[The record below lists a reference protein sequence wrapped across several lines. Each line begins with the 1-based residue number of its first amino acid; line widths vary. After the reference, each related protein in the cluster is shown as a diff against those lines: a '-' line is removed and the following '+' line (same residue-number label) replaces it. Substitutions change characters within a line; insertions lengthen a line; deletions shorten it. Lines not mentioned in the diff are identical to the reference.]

1 MIFFSSFWV
10 FRYAAKMSRRGTR
23 LPGFPFK
30 FLAPS
35 FLKAIITLP
44 TIPFFFCSLIF
55 FRKNRT
61 IIYRPDYRHLDIL
74 SNLKNILVI
83 GDFADRSWA
92 KKNGYDFIFFHP
104 FYSLSFFG
112 LGFCWRLAF
121 IRIRP
126 KRILFSTDYG
136 LDQYLSIEIA
146 RRLHIYSWCFQHGL
160 FPSQNNNDLD
170 GSDCD
175 INFVSS
181 KFQSDILKR
190 SGYIG
195 KVQICD
201 QLFFNENSAIDSKI
215 SWESNGRPVIFV
227 GCGYSFNPD
236 LELKIVD
243 LLNNL
248 KNILEPRCKII
259 YRPHPRDKNILKKIE
274 AIGVPCE
281 FSKATSFLNKQNF
294 VFIGIKSTFLYEAQ
308 NAGRK
313 VFLLVS
319 DDFPKYF
326 DRGEIALEINTN
338 NLNLILVEIFN

>member
-10 FRYAAKMSRRGTR
+10 FRYAAKMSRRGAR

-30 FLAPS
+30 FLAPR

-44 TIPFFFCSLIF
+44 IVPFFFCSLIF
-55 FRKNRT
+55 FRKNKT
-61 IIYRPDYRHLDIL
+61 IIYRPDYRHLDIF

-170 GSDCD
+170 GFDCD
-175 INFVSS
+175 VNFVSS
-181 KFQSDILKR
+181 KFQSNILKR
-190 SGYIG
+190 SGYKG
-195 KVQICD
+195 KVKICD

-243 LLNNL
+243 LLTNL

-281 FSKATSFLNKQNF
+281 FGKATSFLNKQNF

-313 VFLLVS
+313 VFLLIS
-319 DDFPKYF
+319 DDFPRYF

-338 NLNLILVEIFN
+338 NLNLILDEILN